1 MLLTP
6 IRRALENLAR
16 GGRASRGA
24 QQSHRTGQAGNEMTP
39 LGESETLPSHLPANL
54 LGV

>member
-6 IRRALENLAR
+6 IRRGLENLAR

-24 QQSHRTGQAGNEMTP
+24 QQSHRTGSETTP